1 MSQRG
6 SLIPTHIQPD
16 IHGLVA
22 RVSTKGSNTESVVNP
37 CLPNDVAPVEPPIG
51 LYVPRQDSIELV
63 ALGKTYDGG
72 STIHNVAYAD
82 DVVRV
87 SVEQVIDGDAE
98 VPFPTSEIKC
108 VRQALH
114 TFIAWPTPLHEG
126 SSPTKDTEAVEA
138 VNDVVVDDPLHELIK
153 SLVDI
158 YEKPVELVWDATKF
172 GIPNATA
179 SLFVTCAD
187 VNEIISGVQC
197 LNIAI
202 LQFAFKTLET
212 KSEGKFGH
220 NTLRWIEVKGHV
232 QSGAYECGYY
242 VMHWMWNIIVGQLK
256 TNWMLVNFVFICCLH
271 FLALRN

>member
-1 MSQRG
+1 
-6 SLIPTHIQPD
+6 LIPTHIQPD

-22 RVSTKGSNTESVVNP
+22 RVSTKGSNAESVVNP

-114 TFIAWPTPLHEG
+114 TFIAWPTPLV
-126 SSPTKDTEAVEA
+126 KK
-138 VNDVVVDDPLHELIK
+138 IF
-153 SLVDI
+153 I
-158 YEKPVELVWDATKF
+158 
-172 GIPNATA
+172 
-179 SLFVTCAD
+179 
-187 VNEIISGVQC
+187 EIFYFLC
-197 LNIAI
+197 FPI
-202 LQFAFKTLET
+202 LYICTYIITYFLTL
-212 KSEGKFGH
+212 
-220 NTLRWIEVKGHV
+220 L
-232 QSGAYECGYY
+232 
-242 VMHWMWNIIVGQLK
+242 
-256 TNWMLVNFVFICCLH
+256 
-271 FLALRN
+271 